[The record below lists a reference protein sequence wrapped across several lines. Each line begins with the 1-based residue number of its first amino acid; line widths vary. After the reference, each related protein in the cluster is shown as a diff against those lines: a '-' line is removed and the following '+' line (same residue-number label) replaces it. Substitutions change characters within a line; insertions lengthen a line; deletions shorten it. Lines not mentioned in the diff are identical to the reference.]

1 MKYSFTWNG
10 VSSTSEGIRLR
21 EMPQIVRPEE
31 RVNHIVI
38 PGRSGELTE
47 TEGTDIYNSYI
58 QTVPIAVDSLAH
70 VKDIEWWLRGDGYV
84 TFCNESNRK
93 QRARVINAVTFQK
106 HSKNSSWYEAE
117 VQFYCDPL
125 KEALTESSIE
135 ITSSGG
141 TITNPGDVE
150 SRPLITII
158 GSGDITIRINDRA
171 LVLEGVVSGWKVDS
185 DLEWV
190 IDGTTPLSG
199 VCSGDFPRIRT
210 GESAVQWTGNVTK
223 LIILP
228 RWRYL

>member
-10 VSSTSEGIRLR
+10 VTSTSEGIRLR

-47 TEGTDIYNSYI
+47 TEGNDIYNSYI

>member
-125 KEALTESSIE
+125 KEALTESSVE

>member
-1 MKYSFTWNG
+1 MKYSFTWNN
-10 VSSTSEGIRLR
+10 VTSTSKGIRLR

-58 QTVPIAVDSLAH
+58 QTVPIAVDTLAH
-70 VKDIEWWLRGDGYV
+70 VHSVEKWLRGDGYV
-84 TFCNESNRK
+84 TFCNESERK

-125 KEALTESSIE
+125 KEQLSESAVE
-135 ITSSGG
+135 ITTNGG

-150 SRPLITII
+150 SRPLITIT
-158 GSGDITIRINDRA
+158 GSGDITIRINNRA
-171 LVLEGVVSGWKVDS
+171 LVLEGVQSGWKVDS
-185 DLEWV
+185 ELEWV
-190 IDGTTPLSG
+190 LSGSTPLAG
-199 VCSGDFPRIRT
+199 VCSGSFPRIKT
-210 GESAVQWTGNVTK
+210 GESTVQWTGNVTK
-223 LIILP
+223 LTIQP

>member
-47 TEGTDIYNSYI
+47 TEGNDIYNSYI

>member
-47 TEGTDIYNSYI
+47 TEGNDIYNSYI

-93 QRARVINAVTFQK
+93 QRARVINAVTIQK

>member
-158 GSGDITIRINDRA
+158 GSGDITIRINDHA
-171 LVLEGVVSGWKVDS
+171 LVLEGVESGWKVDS

>member
-1 MKYSFTWNG
+1 MKYSFTWNN
-10 VSSTSEGIRLR
+10 VLSTSEGIIMQD
-21 EMPQIVRPEE
+21 MPKIIRPEE
-31 RVNHIVI
+31 RVNHITI

-47 TEGTDIYNSYI
+47 TEGTDVYNSYI
-58 QTVPIAVDSLAH
+58 QSVPIAVNSLSN
-70 VKDIEWWLRGDGYV
+70 VKAIEKWLRGSGYV

-93 QRARVINAVTFQK
+93 QRARVINAVTFTK

-125 KEALTESSIE
+125 KEAINETSVE
-135 ITSSGG
+135 ITSSGA

-150 SRPLITII
+150 SRPLITIT

-171 LVLEGVVSGWKVDS
+171 LALESVVSGWKVDS

-190 IDGTTPLSG
+190 IDGTLPLSG
-199 VCSGDFPRIRT
+199 VCTGDFPRIRT
-210 GESAVQWTGNVTK
+210 GESAVQWTGSVTK
-223 LIILP
+223 LTILP

>member
-47 TEGTDIYNSYI
+47 TEGNDIYNSYI

-70 VKDIEWWLRGDGYV
+70 VKDIEWWLRGDGHV

>member
-10 VSSTSEGIRLR
+10 VSSTSEGIRIR

-84 TFCNESNRK
+84 SFCNESNRK

-117 VQFYCDPL
+117 VQFYCSPL
-125 KEALTESSIE
+125 KEQLSESSVE
-135 ITSSGG
+135 ITTSGG

>member
-84 TFCNESNRK
+84 SFCNESNRK

-117 VQFYCDPL
+117 VQFYCSPL
-125 KEALTESSIE
+125 KEQLSESSVE
-135 ITSSGG
+135 ITTSGG